1 MSLLEQDSIKDG
13 AAPGEELTKGS
24 GHLILAAVVAAVIVS
39 IAVAAYMIAG
49 NKPPAATGQVT
60 TMTAHLMHRETSGVD
75 ANGAAMAKEAFD
87 QVLLFTHIQLHNQSK
102 EPLFVRHI
110 MANVTLD
117 DGIHTSYAAIPADY
131 ERIFI
136 AYPELAS
143 LRGKSIATDTT
154 IAPGQTLDGDFV
166 AAFRLDK
173 QQWDGRKGVTFN
185 VGLRYLPDLVITPT
199 VPISD
204 R

>member
-1 MSLLEQDSIKDG
+1 MSLLEQDSVKDG
-13 AAPGEELTKGS
+13 AAPGEEYTKGS
-24 GHLILAAVVAAVIVS
+24 GHLVWAAIVAAVIVS

-49 NKPPAATGQVT
+49 NKPPAATGQVV

-110 MANVTLD
+110 MANVTVD
-117 DGIHTSYAAIPADY
+117 DGIHTSYAAIPVDY

-143 LRGKSIATDTT
+143 LHGKSIATDTT
-154 IAPGQTLDGDFV
+154 IAPGQTFDGDFV

-185 VGLRYLPDLVITPT
+185 VGLRYLPDLVLTPT